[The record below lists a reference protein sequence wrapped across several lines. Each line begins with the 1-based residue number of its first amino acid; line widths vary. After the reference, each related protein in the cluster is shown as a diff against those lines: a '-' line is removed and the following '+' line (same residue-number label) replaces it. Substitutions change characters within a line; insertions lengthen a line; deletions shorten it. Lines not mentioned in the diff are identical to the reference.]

1 MTASLWLTSLSLYMR
16 DICGSLSENFNGTR
30 AFLKNFAPQ
39 MSTTNLFRLDFVIVT
54 VVGSIVGLI
63 FFNPVGYQQALL
75 AGIGWF
81 TSVQALA
88 KGANSAIAKYPD
100 QIPPG
105 DFTIN

>member
-1 MTASLWLTSLSLYMR
+1 
-16 DICGSLSENFNGTR
+16 
-30 AFLKNFAPQ
+30 

-88 KGANSAIAKYPD
+88 KGANSAIAKYPG